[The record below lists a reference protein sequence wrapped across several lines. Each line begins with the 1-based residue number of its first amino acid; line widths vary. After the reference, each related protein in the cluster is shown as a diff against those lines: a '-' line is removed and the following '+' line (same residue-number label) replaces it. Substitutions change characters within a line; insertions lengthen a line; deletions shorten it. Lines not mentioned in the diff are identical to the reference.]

1 VAVKLHRLPADRRQ
15 SRQLLDRAQLVA
27 SIHSQRVV
35 QVYDVIA
42 SRDYLALIMEYVPGC
57 DLEELLRAVRPD
69 IASVLSIAAEVAS
82 ALAAAR
88 QRKVVHGD
96 LKPANLLLTLGGH
109 VKLTDFGIARPI
121 GTHAGGVGSLACL
134 SPEQYRQEPLDV
146 RSDLFA
152 LGCLL
157 YRMISGAQPFV
168 RNGHFDSE
176 LLLHEDPVPLAER
189 WDRAEALPPRLL
201 ELIMI
206 LLQKR
211 PEDRPPNTHQVRQSL
226 RDVMHDLPPQV
237 DNPVLKLARPY
248 LKSQLT
254 AVQPPRLPDSL
265 GREGRSQLHGVGQ
278 LHRLRQLWRF
288 GELWQRVL
296 LVAGSAFAAIL
307 LLTVL
312 IFAVSGDKR
321 IQLQAIQVNATG
333 QSAGIVSAVWLSSE
347 LETILSRRLQDGER
361 LLTDNSPA
369 PPVLYREGRTPLES
383 PPDETLHLEVNCSD
397 EVCILDFIRDR
408 GGHALR
414 AQAMLLADA
423 LNSRWQEELQYLVEA
438 VYPSGR
444 AALVSGG
451 GGGQ

>member
-1 VAVKLHRLPADRRQ
+1 MAVKLHRLPADRGQ

-57 DLEELLRAVRPD
+57 DLEALLAEVRPD

-121 GTHAGGVGSLACL
+121 GTRAGGVGSLACL
-134 SPEQYRQEPLDV
+134 SPEQYRQEPLDI

-157 YRMISGAQPFV
+157 YRMISGAHPFV
-168 RNGHFDSE
+168 RDGRFDSE
-176 LLLHEDPVPLAER
+176 LLLHGDPVPLAEQ
-189 WDRAEALPPRLL
+189 WDRAEALPPQLL

-211 PEDRPPNTHQVRQSL
+211 PEDRPPNTHQVRQAL
-226 RDVMHDLPPQV
+226 RDAMHDLPPQV
-237 DNPVLKLARPY
+237 DNSVLKLARPY

-254 AVQPPRLPDSL
+254 TVQPPRLPDSL

-288 GELWQRVL
+288 GELWQRVV
-296 LVAGSAFAAIL
+296 LVAGSAFAAL
-307 LLTVL
+307 LLLSVL
-312 IFAVSGDKR
+312 MFAVSVDKR
-321 IQLQAIQVNATG
+321 VQLQAVQVNTTG
-333 QSAGIVSAVWLSSE
+333 QSSGTVSAAWLSSE
-347 LETILSRRLQDGER
+347 LEAILSGRFQDGER
-361 LLTDNSPA
+361 LLADNSLV
-369 PPVLYREGRTPLES
+369 PPVLYREGRAPLQS
-383 PPDETLHLEVNCSD
+383 PPDETLQLEVNCSG
-397 EVCILDFIRDR
+397 EVCILGFTRDL
-408 GGHALR
+408 GDHALR

-423 LNSRWQEELQYLVEA
+423 LKSKWQEELQYLVEV
-438 VYPSGR
+438 VYLDRVDVVPGQD
-444 AALVSGG
+444 ALF
-451 GGGQ
+451 